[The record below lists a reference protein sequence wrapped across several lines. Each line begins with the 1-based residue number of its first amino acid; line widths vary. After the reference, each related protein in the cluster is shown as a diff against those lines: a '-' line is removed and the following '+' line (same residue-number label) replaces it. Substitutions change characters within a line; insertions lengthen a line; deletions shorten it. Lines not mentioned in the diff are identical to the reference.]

1 MNTVKRSCENCGNHA
16 CRNNV
21 VAIWYDACVRDGFT
35 VPWQP
40 QTNGD
45 RIRAMTDE
53 QLAEVIM
60 CPCDNPSGECAET
73 GCIACCLD
81 WLKQPAE
88 VE

>member
-1 MNTVKRSCENCGNHA
+1 MNTEKRSCDNCGNHA

-21 VAIWYDACVRDGFT
+21 VAIWYDECVRDGFT
-35 VPWQP
+35 VHWSP

-45 RIRAMTDE
+45 RIRAMSDE
-53 QLAEVIM
+53 ELAEVIM
-60 CPCDNPSGECAET
+60 CPYGDVCEIWNKESCVE
-73 GCIACCLD
+73 CCLD